1 MANRRVLVKRRKAVR
16 NIRKITRT
24 MQLIATARFQAAFNR
39 AMATKPY
46 TEKLA
51 ELVADLSRAAGNV
64 THPLLQTNDAP
75 RSALVVLTSNRG
87 LAGGYNANVLRSS
100 IEHLDRQQSAG
111 ITTDV
116 HMVGKKGISFF
127 KFLRR
132 AMTEQTTTISDKP
145 RFDQVEPIANAL
157 MDRFIRGEVSSVHVA
172 YMRFLSAGVQRPVVV
187 QLLPL
192 KPDAVETPQ
201 SSTPGQAGAQPSGR
215 LGAVD
220 YEFSPDPRQLLDE
233 LLPAT
238 VRVRLFQAFNDA
250 TVSEQV
256 ARMVAMKA
264 ATDAAGD
271 MIKSL
276 TREYNRARQTQI
288 TMELLDIVGGANA
301 LA

>member
-1 MANRRVLVKRRKAVR
+1 MANRRVLVKRRKSVR

-39 AMATKPY
+39 AVATKPF

-51 ELVADLSRAAGNV
+51 ELVADLSRAAGGV
-64 THPLLQTNDAP
+64 EHPLLETHDDVP
-75 RSALVVLTSNRG
+75 RSALVVITSDRG
-87 LAGGYNANVLRSS
+87 LAGGYNANVLRAAIAHIDELKDRG
-100 IEHLDRQQSAG
+100 IE
-111 ITTDV
+111 TDV
-116 HMVGKKGISFF
+116 HMFGKKGASYFR
-127 KFLRR
+127 FLRR
-132 AMTEQTTTISDKP
+132 PMAQQTSGIGEKP
-145 RFDQVEPIANAL
+145 RFEQVAPGANAL
-157 MDRFIRGEVSSVHVA
+157 MDRFIRGEIASAHVA
-172 YMRFLSAGVQRPVVV
+172 YMRFFSASVQRPVVV

-192 KPDAVETPQ
+192 SADAAAAGGAPARQVE
-201 SSTPGQAGAQPSGR
+201 
-215 LGAVD
+215 

-238 VRVRLFQAFNDA
+238 VRAQIFQAFTDA
-250 TVSEQV
+250 IVSENV

-271 MIKSL
+271 MIKLL

-301 LA
+301 LS

>member
-39 AMATKPY
+39 AVATRPY

-51 ELVADLSRAAGNV
+51 ELVADLSRAAGSV
-64 THPLLQTNDAP
+64 DHPLLRTHDDVN
-75 RSALVVLTSNRG
+75 RSALVVLTSDRG
-87 LAGGYNANVLRSS
+87 LAGGYNANVLRTALGHVDELSARG
-100 IEHLDRQQSAG
+100 IE
-111 ITTDV
+111 TDV
-116 HMVGKKGISFF
+116 HMVGKKGIAYFR
-127 KFLRR
+127 FLRR
-132 AMTEQTTTISDKP
+132 ALAETTSGIGDRP
-145 RFDQVEPIANAL
+145 RFETVEPIANAL
-157 MDRFIRGEVSSVHVA
+157 MDRFVRGEIASAHVA
-172 YMRFLSAGVQRPVVV
+172 YMKFLSAGQQRPAVV

-192 KPDAVETPQ
+192 KPDVAEGGEAGPPVE
-201 SSTPGQAGAQPSGR
+201 
-215 LGAVD
+215 

-250 TVSEQV
+250 AVSEQV

-301 LA
+301 LS

>member
-1 MANRRVLVKRRKAVR
+1 MANRRVLVKRRKSVR

-24 MQLIATARFQAAFNR
+24 MQLIATARFQAAFSR
-39 AMATKPY
+39 AVASRPY

-51 ELVADLSRAAGNV
+51 ELVADLSRAAGDV
-64 THPLLQTNDAP
+64 DHPLLKTHDEVK
-75 RSALVVLTSNRG
+75 RSAVVVITADRG
-87 LAGGYNANVLRSS
+87 LAGGYNANVLRTAVT
-100 IEHLDRQQSAG
+100 HLDQQAAQG
-111 ITTDV
+111 MVNDV
-116 HMVGKKGISFF
+116 HMVGKKGISYFR
-127 KFLRR
+127 FLRR
-132 AMTEQTTTISDKP
+132 EVSEQTTGIGDKP

-157 MDRFIRGEVSSVHVA
+157 IDRFVRGEIASVYVV
-172 YMRFLSAGVQRPVVV
+172 YMKFFSAGQQRPVAV

-192 KPDAVETPQ
+192 KPEAPATTAGEAPAAAKKSVE
-201 SSTPGQAGAQPSGR
+201 
-215 LGAVD
+215 

-250 TVSEQV
+250 AVSEQV

-271 MIKSL
+271 MIKAL

-288 TMELLDIVGGANA
+288 TMELLDIVSGANA
-301 LA
+301 LS

>member
-39 AMATKPY
+39 AVATRPY

-64 THPLLQTNDAP
+64 DHPLLRTNQEAKVSDV
-75 RSALVVLTSNRG
+75 VVLTSDRG
-87 LAGGYNANVLRSS
+87 LAGGYNASVLRTA
-100 IEHLDRQQSAG
+100 ITHLEEAEGHGLQPR
-111 ITTDV
+111 V
-116 HMVGKKGISFF
+116 HMVGKKGISYFR
-127 KFLRR
+127 FLRR
-132 AMTEQTTTISDKP
+132 AVAEQTSGIGDRP
-145 RFDQVEPIANAL
+145 RFEQVEPIANAL
-157 MDRFIRGEVSSVHVA
+157 IERFTRGEIASAHVA
-172 YMRFLSAGVQRPVVV
+172 YMKFLSAGQQRPVVV

-192 KPDAVETPQ
+192 QPEVKAGEEKAKSVE
-201 SSTPGQAGAQPSGR
+201 
-215 LGAVD
+215 
-220 YEFSPDPRQLLDE
+220 YEFSPDPQQLLDE

-250 TVSEQV
+250 AVSEQV

-264 ATDAAGD
+264 ATDAAQD
-271 MIKSL
+271 MIKAL

-301 LA
+301 LS